1 MKKIHL
7 SLAFLASS
15 FFAVH
20 AATITVTTTNNIN
33 PTASEVSLAQAFS
46 QLQDGDTIAFNIPGP
61 GPHYIETPA
70 EGYALI
76 RANDVHIDGYTQ
88 PGSKRNTNPILAANN
103 AKIDIVLDSR
113 NGGHTPMNAPVD
125 PADTNTG
132 FGDDESGVI
141 GFFAVSNFR
150 VEGLSII
157 SAPIT
162 ADEVAIYGIA
172 LAHGASGQISGCWIG
187 IDPNGKDVAGPA
199 DAIAAFRYR
208 GQDGDTLV
216 NDVVVGVG
224 KNSTNPRGEFNVI
237 VGEPAIPI
245 IIEGNNTRIAGNF
258 LMVYPDGL
266 HDYNVSLNPD
276 LAGNFEGAIEIGR
289 GGVNT
294 VIGTDGDGVNDAD
307 ERNVIGGTLPPGL
320 NGYDHTIEF
329 YSGAQTGV
337 IVAGNYIGIGVDGRT
352 RFTNGVPALN
362 AAGNGAT
369 YRVGSDFNG
378 VSDSLEG
385 NVIANNWPAEFFAD
399 VAPVPQDMNF
409 FDELKTSGTVSLRG
423 NTLID
428 NFPAPVSPLKADA
441 GEDGMYLTNYM
452 LQVVL
457 TTDQPITPIIDT
469 NSTTI
474 RLVGSYPLPN
484 DTFTNVML
492 DVYIADPEGLTN
504 GVTMSGGILTN
515 GFVQGKTYLASYDPT
530 KSPEATP
537 VAGRFGI
544 DISSLNLTAGTMITV
559 TANYSQNAP
568 KTTNDI
574 ALTSAFSD
582 PVALSGPSTGGTIS
596 IDSVKSQNGNLIIT
610 WTGGE
615 APFKVEKKTNVDD
628 PAWTT
633 ATTTSERTASVPIT
647 GDHAFFRVTH

>member
-1 MKKIHL
+1 MKKTYL
-7 SLAFLASS
+7 SLAFGAS
-15 FFAVH
+15 FIFATQ
-20 AATITVTTTNNIN
+20 AATLTVTTTNNVD
-33 PTASEVSLAQAFS
+33 PAASQLSLAQAIS
-46 QLQDGDTIAFNIPGP
+46 RAQDGDTIAFNIPGP

-70 EGYALI
+70 EGYAMI

-88 PGSKRNTNPILAANN
+88 PGSKKNTNPILAANN

-141 GFFAVSNFR
+141 GFFGVSNFR

-157 SAPIT
+157 AAPVT
-162 ADEVAIYGIA
+162 SDGVAIYGLA
-172 LAHGASGQISGCWIG
+172 LAHGASGQIAGCWIG

-237 VGEPAIPI
+237 IGEPAIPI

-258 LMVYPDGL
+258 LMVYPDGV

-276 LAGNFEGAIEIGR
+276 LAGDFEGAIEIGR
-289 GGVNT
+289 GGDNT

-307 ERNVIGGTLPPGL
+307 ERNIIGGTLPPAL
-320 NGYDHTIEF
+320 DGYDHTIEF
-329 YSGAQTGV
+329 YSGTQTGI
-337 IVAGNYIGIGVDGRT
+337 IVAGNYIGIGVDGST

-362 AAGNGAT
+362 ASGNSSS

-378 VSDSLEG
+378 VSDALEG
-385 NVIANNWPAEFFAD
+385 NVIANNWPAAFFATS
-399 VAPVPQDMNF
+399 APVPQQMNF
-409 FDELKTSGTVSLRG
+409 FDELKTTAIVSLRG
-423 NTLID
+423 NSLID
-428 NFPAPVSPLKADA
+428 NFPAPVSLLKPDA

-452 LQVVL
+452 SQVL
-457 TTDQPITPIIDT
+457 SSTDQPITPILDT
-469 NSTTI
+469 NSTTT
-474 RLVGSYPLPN
+474 RLSGSYPLPN
-484 DTFTNVML
+484 GTFTNVMV
-492 DVYIADPEGLTN
+492 DVYVADSEGLTN
-504 GVTMSGGILTN
+504 GVAMSGGVLTN
-515 GFVQGKTYLASYDPT
+515 GFVQGRTYLASYDPT
-530 KSPEATP
+530 KSPEASP
-537 VAGRFGI
+537 AAGRFGI
-544 DISSLNLTAGTMITV
+544 DISSLNLTVGTKVTL

-582 PVALSGPSTGGTIS
+582 PVTLTGSSAGGSIS
-596 IDSVKSQNGNLIIT
+596 IDSATKQNGNLILT
-610 WTGGE
+610 WTGGT
-615 APFKVEKKTNVDD
+615 APFKVEKKVNLNDS
-628 PAWTT
+628 AWTT
-633 ATTTSERTASVPIT
+633 ATTTSERTATVPIEA
-647 GDHAFFRVTH
+647 DHAFFRISH